1 MTILRLIPLW
11 LDLLKWIN
19 ENENEDDQNMEKAT
33 WLSCRLMHRTPQSAY
48 HVARYHHPPLWQ
60 QDWKTWFFI
69 QVNSSPTNGE
79 LECDLKCWY
88 LSTDQCVQGEIHRPS
103 LCSSIPTLSDRVW
116 QQWLCQLP
124 RVRLHQI
131 RCNVL
136 PWSHILCTCVMMG
149 SATLSDLLPN
159 CEACSK
165 ADGCSLVW
173 FAFAKLENPAGNP
186 LFAVILEITLLPWRQ
201 MSETYSGP
209 KW

>member
-33 WLSCRLMHRTPQSAY
+33 RLSCRLMHRTPQSAY

-116 QQWLCQLP
+116 QQWLMPVAKSPSSPDPLQCVAMVP
-124 RVRLHQI
+124 YFVHMCDDGI
-131 RCNVL
+131 
-136 PWSHILCTCVMMG
+136 SHIVWSTSQLR
-149 SATLSDLLPN
+149 SLSSQSFLKRVDAVWFGLLLPN
-159 CEACSK
+159 
-165 ADGCSLVW
+165 
-173 FAFAKLENPAGNP
+173 
-186 LFAVILEITLLPWRQ
+186 
-201 MSETYSGP
+201 
-209 KW
+209 